1 MNHKFLKLSSGLA
14 LTLVAAAWLN
24 TKNTSALYQSSLSA
38 YVDNVKTQ
46 VDGDLLLDNPSVKR
60 EMNLNIGVTAKNKS
74 GYKVVVNSKTD
85 NTALNNSDPAKS
97 DKIESI
103 TSNQALNNFM
113 ANTWGYKLSSDTNYS
128 PIPSLSHPATVVN
141 NTEKEVANQKT
152 ILNLG
157 INLGDDL
164 RPGDYINQLVVSVV
178 ANTYQKEAIMDK
190 GEAFNKAITYLG
202 KRSSSNFFGHGQ
214 EMIEY
219 FRRSATAPT
228 AGDKAIEVQDN
239 LNSDYVIKAWYKE
252 ADKTVYYYA
261 ETEKIFLAPDSS
273 NMFKNFTH
281 VQDLDLAKFD
291 TRNVINM
298 ASMFEGA
305 EKVQNLNLLNFDTTN
320 VTNMRSMFSGMT
332 ELASLDLSN
341 FNTKQVTDAANLFN
355 NLQAAT
361 EIKLG
366 ADFTL
371 ENANTIAGMFT
382 NTCKVASLDLS
393 MLNTTNVR
401 NFDNLFSL
409 TSAGGAA
416 NGCPAGD
423 ALTTIYASANFVVD
437 TSAQAENLFTGRT
450 NLRGGNGSHETDP
463 ATADKTWLRLDVTG
477 APGYFTAKP

>member
-85 NTALNNSDPAKS
+85 NTALNNSDPAKP

-103 TSNQALNNFM
+103 TSDKALNNFT
-113 ANTWGYKLSSDTNYS
+113 ANTWGYKLSTATSYS
-128 PIPSLSHPATVVN
+128 PIPSLSHPATIAN
-141 NTEKEVANQKT
+141 SSEKEVTNQKT

-157 INLGDDL
+157 VNLGDDL

-190 GEAFNKAITYLG
+190 GESFNKAITYLG

-214 EMIEY
+214 EMIEH
-219 FRRSATAPT
+219 FRRSTTSPT
-228 AGDKAIEVQDN
+228 AGDKAIEIQDN
-239 LNSDYVIKAWYKE
+239 ANSDYAIKAWYKE

-261 ETEKIFLAPDSS
+261 EAEKIFLAPDSS

-291 TRNVINM
+291 TSNVVNM
-298 ASMFEGA
+298 ASMFDGT
-305 EKVQNLNLLNFDTTN
+305 EKVQNLNLANFDTTN
-320 VTNMRSMFSGMT
+320 VTNMRNMFSGMT

-341 FNTKQVTDAANLFN
+341 FNTKQVTDASNL
-355 NLQAAT
+355 
-361 EIKLG
+361 
-366 ADFTL
+366 TL
-371 ENANTIAGMFT
+371 ENATTLAGMFA
-382 NTCKVASLDLS
+382 NTCKVVNLDLS

-401 NFDNLFSL
+401 NFSNLFSL
-409 TSAGGAA
+409 TNSGGTTSA
-416 NGCPAGD
+416 CPTGD
-423 ALTTIYASANFVVD
+423 ALTTIYASTGFVVD
-437 TSAQAENLFTGRT
+437 TSAQAENLFNGRT
-450 NLRGGNGSHETDP
+450 SLRGGNGAHETDP
-463 ATADKTWLRLDVTG
+463 ATADKTWLRIDAAGT
-477 APGYFTAKP
+477 PGYFTAKP

>member
-74 GYKVVVNSKTD
+74 GYKIVVNSKTD
-85 NTALNNSDPAKS
+85 NTALNNSDPAKP

-103 TSNQALNNFM
+103 TSNQALNNFT

-128 PIPSLSHPATVVN
+128 PIPSLSHPATVAN
-141 NTEKEVANQKT
+141 NTEKEVTNRKT

-190 GEAFNKAITYLG
+190 GESFNKAITYLG

-214 EMIEY
+214 EMIEH

-228 AGDKAIEVQDN
+228 AGDKPIEIQDN
-239 LNSDYVIKAWYKE
+239 VNSDYVIKAWYKE

-273 NMFKNFTH
+273 SMFKNFTH
-281 VQDLDLAKFD
+281 AQDLDLAKFD
-291 TRNVINM
+291 TSNVVNMMDSAKDHEKVVNAYLKLAKWQYDYVKKTGGPFNFINNKTYFEEIGEEDEDGESIVDDSTSNVSEVPEESTTSETSEVLDSNGLSKEDKEELAQAAKELHEDSSSKTEEAKSMSDSEKATGMNM
-298 ASMFEGA
+298 ANIIM
-305 EKVQNLNLLNFDTTN
+305 LL
-320 VTNMRSMFSGMT
+320 VIVCLLGVVGV
-332 ELASLDLSN
+332 LLVKKKKSN
-341 FNTKQVTDAANLFN
+341 
-355 NLQAAT
+355 
-361 EIKLG
+361 
-366 ADFTL
+366 
-371 ENANTIAGMFT
+371 
-382 NTCKVASLDLS
+382 
-393 MLNTTNVR
+393 
-401 NFDNLFSL
+401 
-409 TSAGGAA
+409 
-416 NGCPAGD
+416 
-423 ALTTIYASANFVVD
+423 
-437 TSAQAENLFTGRT
+437 
-450 NLRGGNGSHETDP
+450 
-463 ATADKTWLRLDVTG
+463 
-477 APGYFTAKP
+477 